1 MLFGIILLILGLTLG
16 ATYGY
21 KTAKFLVPFLLSW
34 PMMVGFFVWEAR
46 LPPGFALIPSN
57 FWFIP
62 NMNLLMLMALGVY
75 SSWGFILI
83 GFLERWQDVNNESP
97 LIAAIRFL
105 PGGISAFFIA
115 SLVPSVAP

>member
-1 MLFGIILLILGLTLG
+1 MT
-16 ATYGY
+16 
-21 KTAKFLVPFLLSW
+21 
-34 PMMVGFFVWEAR
+34 
-46 LPPGFALIPSN
+46 
-57 FWFIP
+57 
-62 NMNLLMLMALGVY
+62 LLMLMALGVY

-105 PGGISAFFIA
+105 HGGISAFFIA